1 MESWNNGVNVEIVRK
16 NINRGFTQLNVWNDS
31 ILIFKMVFEMTKDF
45 PYSLSKSRS
54 NILDSAH
61 SISRNIAEGYCRRN
75 LKEYLNFLNISLG
88 SVGELFSGIISFR
101 EAGMISNEEFERF
114 DSLHYKMENE
124 LINLIKS
131 LQKKQ
136 KTESW
141 EDSFSA

>member
-1 MESWNNGVNVEIVRK
+1 MEIVRK
-16 NINRGFTQLNVWNDS
+16 NINRGYTKLFVWNDS
-31 ILIFKMVFEMTKDF
+31 IEIFKMVFEMTKDF
-45 PYSLSKSRS
+45 PYSLSKSRN

-88 SVGELFSGIISFR
+88 STGELFSGFISFR
-101 EAGMISNEEFERF
+101 EAGVITNEKFEKF
-114 DSLHYKMENE
+114 DELHYKLENE